1 MDVFSPSLPLF
12 PAPAVVVGG
21 FNGGGVFSYFL
32 FSVLFN
38 FCLAGWQWQWWCLW
52 YGERERGRPE
62 PCHPKPPVPR
72 INPAATRY
80 QSQLAI
86 KRQTF
91 LPKYF

>member
-1 MDVFSPSLPLF
+1 MDVFSPSLPLS

-52 YGERERGRPE
+52 YGEREGE
-62 PCHPKPPVPR
+62 GDLS
-72 INPAATRY
+72 PATPN
-80 QSQLAI
+80 
-86 KRQTF
+86 
-91 LPKYF
+91 LPSLG